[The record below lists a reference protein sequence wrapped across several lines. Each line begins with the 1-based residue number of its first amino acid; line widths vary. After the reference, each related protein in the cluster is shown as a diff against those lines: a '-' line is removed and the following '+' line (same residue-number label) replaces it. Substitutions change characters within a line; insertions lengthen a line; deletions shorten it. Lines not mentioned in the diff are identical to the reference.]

1 MCIFCCT
8 FAHVYILPHIL
19 HHRANAL
26 PYSGMADLLD
36 HSTPMPPQH
45 TFRAICIYRVGTC
58 GNLLRHHALWLLVWA
73 KAVAC
78 NRNQLY
84 FAASTRSLQHRRS
97 QNWGW
102 ITTPV
107 AAAIGLLIGLFIN
120 HQNDTK
126 NDFIVPVVVVE
137 TTGNSILDDDTD
149 YSMFI
154 SM

>member
-1 MCIFCCT
+1 MQ
-8 FAHVYILPHIL
+8 HVYILPHIL
-19 HHRANAL
+19 HHRATAL
-26 PYSGMADLLD
+26 PHYSLAHMLD
-36 HSTPMPPQH
+36 SGTPMPSQH
-45 TFRAICIYRVGTC
+45 ALCAVRIYGVDTRA
-58 GNLLRHHALWLLVWA
+58 NLLRHYALRLCVWA

-78 NRNQLY
+78 NRNQLF

-120 HQNDTK
+120 HQSETK
-126 NDFIVPVVVVE
+126 NDFTVPVIAVE
-137 TTGNSILDDDTD
+137 TTGNSILDDGAD